1 MTDETEESEATVLG
15 GKVHNGER
23 VRATFTFYQGMV
35 GVRDRGEVQEV
46 SFFATATPYPPLNVQ
61 GLVDG
66 KLVEVRAIVER
77 HLDATGAA
85 PRPGETR
92 VVTLTVAPVQPK

>member
-1 MTDETEESEATVLG
+1 MTDETVLG
-15 GKVHNGER
+15 GTVHNGER

-35 GVRDRGEVQEV
+35 GVRDRSGGQEV
-46 SFFATATPYPPLNVQ
+46 SFFASATPSPPLNVQ

-66 KLVEVRAIVER
+66 RLVSVLTVVER

>member
-1 MTDETEESEATVLG
+1 MTEEPAEMVLG
-15 GKVHNGER
+15 GTVHNGKR

-35 GVRDRGEVQEV
+35 GVRDRGDQKEV
-46 SFFATATPYPPLNVQ
+46 SFFASATPYPPLNVQ

-66 KLVEVRAIVER
+66 KLVSVVAIAER

>member
-1 MTDETEESEATVLG
+1 MTEETEGLVLG
-15 GKVHNGER
+15 GTVHNGER

-35 GVRDRGEVQEV
+35 GIRDRGDVREV
-46 SFFATATPYPPLNVQ
+46 SFFATAKPYTPLNVQ

-66 KLVEVRAIVER
+66 KLVEVLTIAER
-77 HLDATGAA
+77 HLDANGTE

-92 VVTLTVAPVQPK
+92 VVTLTVAPVWLN